1 MESRRQQ
8 KVASLLKD
16 SMATYFMKKRGDF
29 LGNRVLSVFFR
40 QRDAGHGVLRFY
52 VSFLPDKEKQ
62 AMVDA
67 HQTRCVRIRAD
78 IAKDLRLALRVIPV
92 IEFYLDD
99 SIAHA
104 SHMEEFS
111 KTREEVVEID
121 SLVCKALFIG

>member
-29 LGNRVLSVFFR
+29 LGNRVLVSILSVSVTPDMGF
-40 QRDAGHGVLRFY
+40 ARFY
-52 VSFLPDKEKQ
+52 VSFLPDKDKQ

-67 HQTRCVRIRAD
+67 LNTNVRKIRAD
-78 IAKDLRLALRVIPV
+78 IAKDLRHALRVIPV

-99 SIAHA
+99 SIAYA
-104 SHMEEFS
+104 SHMEELF
-111 KTREEVVEID
+111 KKLREEGE
-121 SLVCKALFIG
+121 L

>member
-29 LGNRVLSVFFR
+29 LGNRVLVSILSVSVTPDMGF
-40 QRDAGHGVLRFY
+40 ARFY

-67 HQTRCVRIRAD
+67 LNANVRKIRAD
-78 IAKDLRLALRVIPV
+78 IATDLRHVLRVIPV

-104 SHMEEFS
+104 SHMEELF
-111 KTREEVVEID
+111 KKLREEGE
-121 SLVCKALFIG
+121 L